1 MTDRDT
7 PTAAAQPPAVS
18 LGEPSPAARFARVL
32 APAPLSSE
40 RARAT
45 RLLHER
51 LDETDVAEIEQ
62 LIRDTPGAWEHYAQ
76 AHGEGA
82 KRHVLL
88 AFGLWLGARGLAE
101 KTGLRNYQPPEDV
114 HAMARGPLAAAGG
127 LYEADLIVD
136 ALAGA
141 GLEMAGV
148 QSALDFG
155 CSSGRVVSTLAAAY
169 PRVRWHGCDPNAPAI
184 AWGQENLPGIEFFT
198 NGDAPPLPLDAGS
211 LDLVYA
217 ISIWSHFAPEL
228 GLRWFAEMH
237 RLLRPGGHLLL
248 TTHGVTSVAH
258 YALLDLRTPE
268 QSGEIADALYSQGWW
283 YAPEFGEE
291 GDWGVVNP
299 DWGTAFLTPEWLL
312 AKLCPQWRVLEFA
325 PGRNQD
331 NQDVFVLQRV

>member
-1 MTDRDT
+1 MTDLDT
-7 PTAAAQPPAVS
+7 A
-18 LGEPSPAARFARVL
+18 LDAARFARILRPGTL
-32 APAPLSSE
+32 ASE
-40 RARAT
+40 QARAT
-45 RLLHER
+45 RLLRER
-51 LDETDVAEIEQ
+51 LDDDDVAQIEQ

-76 AHGEGA
+76 AQGEGA

-88 AFGLWLGARGLAE
+88 AFGLWFGAKGLSA
-101 KTGLRNYQPPEDV
+101 KTGLQSYQPPEDV

-127 LYEADLIVD
+127 LYEADLIAD

-141 GLEMAGV
+141 GVELATLG
-148 QSALDFG
+148 SALDFG

-169 PRVRWHGCDPNAPAI
+169 PGTRWHGCDPNAPAI
-184 AWGQENLPGIEFFT
+184 AWAKESLAHIEFFVS
-198 NGDAPPLPLDAGS
+198 GDDPPLPLPDAS

-228 GLRWFAEMH
+228 GLRWFEEMH
-237 RLLRPGGHLLL
+237 RMLRPGGHLLL
-248 TTHGVTSVAH
+248 TTHGLTSVAH
-258 YALLDLRTPE
+258 YAQLDLRTPQ
-268 QSGEIADALYSQGWW
+268 QSREIADALYREGVW

-312 AKLCPQWRVLEFA
+312 TKLCPRWSVLEFA

-331 NQDVFVLQRV
+331 NQDVYVLRRV